1 MSESMDPR
9 GLSRRELLF
18 GAVLLVG
25 GAPAV
30 LPTDLFAAE
39 ATTKRYFDKARFE
52 VLDAV
57 CEIIIPATDTPG
69 AHGAGVPVAFDALMQ
84 NWASSQRRQEFS
96 DLLDA
101 IDAAAVAQAGKK
113 VLELS
118 AATQID
124 VMTKF
129 DAARFRKDAIYS
141 KFKELVVRLYY
152 LSEVGATQELRLE
165 MIPGAW
171 EPALKITPTTR
182 AWATPE

>member
-9 GLSRRELLF
+9 GLSRRELLL

-30 LPTDLFAAE
+30 LPADLFAAE
-39 ATTKRYFDKARFE
+39 ADSKGFFDKARFE
-52 VLDAV
+52 LLDAV
-57 CEIIIPATDTPG
+57 CEMIIPATDTPG
-69 AHGAGVPVAFDALMQ
+69 ARGAGVPGGIDALML
-84 NWASSQRRQEFS
+84 NWASAQRRQEFNA
-96 DLLDA
+96 LLDS
-101 IDAAAVAQAGKK
+101 IDAAAVAQTGNKLLDLPVAI
-113 VLELS
+113 
-118 AATQID
+118 QIV

-129 DAARFRKDAIYS
+129 DAARYRKDAVYS
-141 KFKELVVRLYY
+141 KLKELVVRLYY

-165 MIPGAW
+165 MVPGAW